1 MAASELKKPVH
12 PKKEETKEDIKT
24 LLPEDIRIVLYLQKL
39 YPKFPTESTA
49 HYKKLWPYHYRLNF
63 YREENREKTVGFQVL
78 KMTRSYFVSI
88 KQLENGLF
96 EILKSYDK

>member
-1 MAASELKKPVH
+1 MATSELKKPIH

-24 LLPEDIRIVLYLQKL
+24 LLPEDIRIILYLQKI
-39 YPKFPTESTA
+39 YPKEKSESIA

-63 YREENREKTVGFQVL
+63 YKDDTIKQTVGFQSV
-78 KMTRSYFVSI
+78 KMTRSFFIII

-96 EILKSYDK
+96 EIVKSFDN